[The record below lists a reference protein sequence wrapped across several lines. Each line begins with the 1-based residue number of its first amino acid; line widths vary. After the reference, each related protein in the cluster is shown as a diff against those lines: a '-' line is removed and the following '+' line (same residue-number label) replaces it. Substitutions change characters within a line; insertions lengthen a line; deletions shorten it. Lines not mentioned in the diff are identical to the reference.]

1 MKKRRIIDDG
11 IIIFDDPTTGLACRL
26 AVLIAVALT
35 TMFALPAVAAT
46 ANSPRFY
53 ARFEPFSDSQLY
65 QMGEEYL
72 NRRGMADSALVCFTV
87 IANREE
93 AGKTVGSDD
102 RTYVN
107 ALNQMAN
114 IYSGYYNRFD
124 LADECIDKAIARAK
138 ERRLDDRLP
147 YLLGNKANVSY
158 IYETLNGNKTAAS
171 RYARNLK
178 EVFWNGVKAKE
189 WSCVETAYYNMALHA
204 LNEGNVGEIS
214 RETKA
219 FSQLTIS
226 GNDAKLGKARLY
238 CRIVEEYGRG
248 DYEQCKRLLIG
259 AVPSATS
266 SSNIY
271 STAMMRCELAMLY
284 LKTNQPTEAYKQ
296 LDLTEQMADSNTSLT
311 LKYSIYEIFTDFWR
325 KTGNTVKAQQY
336 DYKRLLIKEQ
346 LNQGNNLI
354 GVKQQRFLRELDQV
368 RDDLKTETQHRRTA
382 AIVAITAGAA
392 LVVIG
397 GLLVVLLRIYRRQS
411 RYVDLL
417 YQRVQ
422 RLLKSQ
428 QPLLP
433 EEDDEEEETTK
444 QKQLSLPDGIV
455 ESIDGVMRQTD
466 VICSQD
472 FSMAKLCDMTGYSR
486 TYVSQAI
493 RQQWG
498 TNFAGLLNSCRIK
511 EACNRMNDREHYG
524 RFTIEAIAE
533 SLGYASR
540 TNFAAVFKRTTGLS
554 ATEYIKRNRQA
565 TA

>member
-1 MKKRRIIDDG
+1 MDNG
-11 IIIFDDPTTGLACRL
+11 IIIFDDPTTGLARRL
-26 AVLIAVALT
+26 VVVLAVALAT
-35 TMFALPAVAAT
+35 IFTLPAVAAT
-46 ANSPRFY
+46 ANSPKFY

-65 QMGEEYL
+65 TMGEDYL

-87 IANREE
+87 IANRNE
-93 AGKTVGSDD
+93 AGKDNGSDG

-114 IYSGYYNRFD
+114 IYSGFYNRFD
-124 LADECIDKAIARAK
+124 LADECLDKAIARAK
-138 ERRLDDRLP
+138 ERKLDDRLP

-158 IYETLNGNKTAAS
+158 IYESLNGNADAPS
-171 RYARNLK
+171 RYAHNLK
-178 EVFWNGVKAKE
+178 DVFWSAVKANE
-189 WSCVETAYYNMALHA
+189 WSCTETAYYNMALHA

-214 RETKA
+214 RETKV
-219 FSQLTIS
+219 FSQLPIGAS
-226 GNDAKLGKARLY
+226 DAKLARARLY
-238 CRIVEEYGRG
+238 WRIVEAYGRG
-248 DYEQCKRLLIG
+248 DYGLCKRLLEG
-259 AVPSATS
+259 AVPSAAS
-266 SSNIY
+266 PSNIY
-271 STAMMRCELAMLY
+271 ATAMMRCELAMLY
-284 LKTNQPTEAYKQ
+284 LKTNQPGEAYKQ
-296 LDLTEQMADSNTSLT
+296 LDQTERLADSNTSLT

-325 KTGNTVKAQQY
+325 KTGNEVKARQY
-336 DYKRLLIKEQ
+336 DYKRLLAKEQ
-346 LNQGNNLI
+346 LNNANNLI

-382 AIVAITAGAA
+382 AIVATTVCVA
-392 LVVIG
+392 LVAIAV
-397 GLLVVLLRIYRRQS
+397 LLVVLLRSYRRQS
-411 RYVDLL
+411 RYADLL

-433 EEDDEEEETTK
+433 EDDNVEEEPAK
-444 QKQLSLPDGIV
+444 QKQTTLPDGIV
-455 ESIDGVMRQTD
+455 ESIDGVMRQTG

-554 ATEYIKRNRQA
+554 ATEYIKRNRQGMP
-565 TA
+565 